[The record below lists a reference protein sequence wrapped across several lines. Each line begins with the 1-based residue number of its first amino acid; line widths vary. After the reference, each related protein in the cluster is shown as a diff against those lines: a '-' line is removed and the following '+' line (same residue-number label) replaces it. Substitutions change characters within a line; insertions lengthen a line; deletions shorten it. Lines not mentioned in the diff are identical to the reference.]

1 MVNKR
6 MKFKP
11 VRQSNAVF
19 VLIIDIFFGGL
30 ATMILFLSD
39 YPKIIIPCVWAA
51 FALPLVYCL
60 SYSKKL
66 KTFKQN
72 GICIPGCIIG
82 VYEQISSSA
91 PNVYYLK
98 IVFFEDGDKELCS
111 QGYYKD
117 PNRTLA
123 DTKCNVYKWK
133 GKYLEADF
141 NTLCKGDHPKVKIDP
156 YTLGPFFSFKIG
168 KVTEGKK

>member
-19 VLIIDIFFGGL
+19 VLIIDIFLGGL

-98 IVFFEDGDKELCS
+98 IVFLRMEIKNYVHKAIIRILTVHWLI
-111 QGYYKD
+111 
-117 PNRTLA
+117 PNVMCINGRG
-123 DTKCNVYKWK
+123 NIWK
-133 GKYLEADF
+133 LI
-141 NTLCKGDHPKVKIDP
+141 LIHCVKGIIQK
-156 YTLGPFFSFKIG
+156 LR
-168 KVTEGKK
+168 